1 MTSTKRLGLL
11 ALLAAPLA
19 VRPIQLVRNHHDAPS
34 LVAALVGTARF
45 QLVLAALL
53 ALGLVL
59 D

>member
-1 MTSTKRLGLL
+1 
-11 ALLAAPLA
+11 
-19 VRPIQLVRNHHDAPS
+19 VRPIQLVRNNHDAPS